1 MLSILLV
8 EDDPIL
14 GQGLDIGLQQR
25 DCIVTWVQDGLVAR
39 RQARENHYD
48 CILLDLQLPG
58 LNGVD
63 LLRHWRDTDMNTP
76 VLIITARDAIDDRV
90 LGLDLG
96 ADDYIVKPFST
107 DELAARLRAV
117 YRRRG
122 GSASPTLQH
131 GDITLEPLQRRV
143 QVQEREVSLTTA
155 EFNLLQSLLEHG
167 RRVATREFLE
177 RNLSRDGAIQS
188 NSIEVHIHSLRRK
201 LGKDKIRTVRGV
213 GYIIA

>member
-107 DELAARLRAV
+107 DELAARL
-117 YRRRG
+117 
-122 GSASPTLQH
+122 L
-131 GDITLEPLQRRV
+131 
-143 QVQEREVSLTTA
+143 SL
-155 EFNLLQSLLEHG
+155 
-167 RRVATREFLE
+167 
-177 RNLSRDGAIQS
+177 I
-188 NSIEVHIHSLRRK
+188 HI
-201 LGKDKIRTVRGV
+201 
-213 GYIIA
+213 

>member
-177 RNLSRDGAIQS
+177 RNLSRDGSIQS

>member
-76 VLIITARDAIDDRV
+76 CQIACSL
-90 LGLDLG
+90 
-96 ADDYIVKPFST
+96 
-107 DELAARLRAV
+107 
-117 YRRRG
+117 
-122 GSASPTLQH
+122 SP
-131 GDITLEPLQRRV
+131 QRW
-143 QVQEREVSLTTA
+143 Q
-155 EFNLLQSLLEHG
+155 
-167 RRVATREFLE
+167 RVAAPATWRYNTRAATKTCT
-177 RNLSRDGAIQS
+177 GT
-188 NSIEVHIHSLRRK
+188 
-201 LGKDKIRTVRGV
+201 GT
-213 GYIIA
+213 

>member
-143 QVQEREVSLTTA
+143 QVQEHEVSLTTA